1 MSKKLMPSV
10 KTKCI
15 TSLKKLGKLCVP
27 TSEWK
32 QITILRTNIQYH
44 LVNIIWEENEEGQ
57 KLLSQYTS
65 SSTSGWPSNRKSTG
79 KI

>member
-1 MSKKLMPSV
+1 MSGRRYCYMSKKLMPSV

-44 LVNIIWEENEEGQ
+44 LVNII
-57 KLLSQYTS
+57 
-65 SSTSGWPSNRKSTG
+65 
-79 KI
+79 